1 MRPLAGAR
9 RIGDAARPMDTQRD
23 PDELVSVERATT
35 LTGIPARTLR
45 NWIAA
50 GQLPAMAGPR
60 SKLLRLGDVAE
71 AAASRGRPIGQP
83 ASQPVAGGRPAM
95 EELRSDSDR
104 NSGTVTASA
113 RSQLETIRDEWLQPL
128 IDQIGAL
135 QFDNGRLTAE
145 RGAEARAR
153 ADAERERLEAEQA
166 RRDDASQADRLVNLL
181 EDRIRELEA
190 RLGTNDTSGT

>member
-1 MRPLAGAR
+1 
-9 RIGDAARPMDTQRD
+9 MDTQRD
-23 PDELVSVERATT
+23 PNELVSVEHAAT

-60 SKLLRLGDVAE
+60 SKLLRLGDVIE
-71 AAASRGRPIGQP
+71 TAASRGRPIGQP
-83 ASQPVAGGRPAM
+83 ASQPVADGQPAM
-95 EELRSDSDR
+95 EELRSDSER

-145 RGAEARAR
+145 RDAAARAQ
-153 ADAERERLEAEQA
+153 ADAERERLETEQA
-166 RRDDASQADRLVNLL
+166 RRDDASQADQLVNLL
-181 EDRIRELEA
+181 EDRIHELEQMVRGGEDRQA
-190 RLGTNDTSGT
+190 